1 MSLIAPVGPQD
12 ETAGAPPAVAEIIA
26 TPLGWLAHLAAEGD
40 ISAIERDAGEIIHR
54 MGRHVLSDLPTTA
67 TVQYPWRDA
76 SGNWST
82 RSEAKSATTE
92 RYNAAIEAAG
102 SDRRRQAVVAALVSR
117 TPHLDVLNAAAF
129 SSGLEAIAAHFW
141 GKVIVAT
148 IKRRGATLREIVM
161 DKTPTAAND
170 NLPTAERAKFGDVVE
185 TAEGVRMRDSFER
198 LLQRG
203 QLDDDKETAVAL
215 YAAGVRYQTDHQLA
229 QMVNFGSF
237 DYSKPIVDGG
247 TDALPITERVQE
259 ARTNLRRARA
269 AMGTRC
275 AEVVDAV
282 TLHGFTLEA
291 AGRRYTGY
299 RQTNAASAA
308 AKERLNTGLRTLSIF
323 YGIAVRRQ
331 AIAGN

>member
-26 TPLGWLAHLAAEGD
+26 TPLGWLAHFASEGD

-54 MGRHVLSDLPTTA
+54 IGRHVLSDLPNTA

-76 SGNWST
+76 AGNWST
-82 RSEAKSATTE
+82 RSETKSATTE

-102 SDRRRQAVVAALVSR
+102 SERRQQAVVSALVAR
-117 TPHLDVLNAAAF
+117 EPHLDTLNAAAF

-141 GKVIVAT
+141 GKVVVAT
-148 IKRRGATLREIVM
+148 VRRNGVTLREIVM
-161 DKTPTAAND
+161 DKDAAND
-170 NLPTAERAKFGDVVE
+170 NRPTAERAKFGDVVE
-185 TAEGVRMRDSFER
+185 TADGVRMRDSFER

-259 ARTNLRRARA
+259 ARTTLRRARA

-282 TLHGFTLEA
+282 TLHGMTLAA
-291 AGRRYTGY
+291 AGRRYCGY
-299 RQTNAASAA
+299 RGDTAAQAS
-308 AKERLNTGLRTLSIF
+308 AKERVNVGLRALAVF
-323 YGIAVRRQ
+323 YGIAVRR
-331 AIAGN
+331 AN

>member
-26 TPLGWLAHLAAEGD
+26 TPLGWLAHLASESD

-54 MGRHVLSDLPTTA
+54 IGRHVLSDLPTTA

-76 SGNWST
+76 AGNWST
-82 RSEAKSATTE
+82 RSETKSAATD

-102 SDRRRQAVVAALVSR
+102 SDRRRQAVVAALVAR
-117 TPHLDVLNAAAF
+117 EPALDVLNAAAF

-141 GKVIVAT
+141 GKATVAT
-148 IKRRGATLREIVM
+148 IKRRGVSLREIVM
-161 DKTPTAAND
+161 DKTPAAAND
-170 NLPTAERAKFGDVVE
+170 NRPTAERAKFGDVVE
-185 TAEGVRMRDSFER
+185 TADGVRMRDSFER

-203 QLDDDKETAVAL
+203 VIDEDKETAVAL

-259 ARTNLRRARA
+259 ARTTLRRART

-275 AEVVDAV
+275 ADVVDAV
-282 TLHGFTLEA
+282 TLHGFTLAA
-291 AGRRYTGY
+291 AGRRYCGY
-299 RQTNAASAA
+299 RDTAQATAS
-308 AKERLNTGLRTLSIF
+308 AKERMNVGLRSLAIF
-323 YGIAVRRQ
+323 YGVAVRR
-331 AIAGN
+331 G